1 MVKVKIDG
9 LRKTYGGIVAVE
21 SMDLDVASGTIHAIV
36 GENGA
41 GKSTLMKA
49 LAGAIRPDAGS
60 ISIDGQ
66 AVELASAR
74 AARDNGIGIVY
85 QELSILP
92 DRPLLANLFV
102 NRQPTR
108 FGLVATREM
117 ERLARPVLARLG
129 LDVELDVPV
138 GTVSIAERQLI
149 ELARVLLEHPKV
161 LVLDEPNSALNDRET
176 QRLFAILRELAGEG
190 ITVLYVS
197 HRLEEVFQIADRVT
211 VMRDGREIL
220 TRDTA
225 ALTIPEVVEA
235 MVGTKQE
242 DLFPERTSSVDDSG
256 ASLVVSGL
264 TVGTGLI
271 DVSFEARPG
280 EIVGLAG
287 IAGSGIELLLGTLFG
302 ERRASAGT
310 VRYPDGGPLP
320 TSPTKA
326 ARRRVSLVPA
336 DRRTQGLMLE
346 RSVASNVVQVAVGAL
361 RSTNPWLSRRATNV
375 VAERQIG
382 RLGIKT
388 AGPSVAVSAL
398 SGGNQ
403 QKVVLAKWLEVSP
416 TVVLLDDPTRGVDVG
431 AKHEIYA
438 LVRQLADSGRIV
450 LLRSTELPE
459 IIGLADRILVFYRGR
474 LTTECRATDVAANDL
489 LRAANTGVLS
499 SRP

>member
-1 MVKVKIDG
+1 VVAIQIEQ
-9 LRKTYGGIVAVE
+9 LRKAYGGILAVDGV
-21 SMDLDVASGTIHAIV
+21 DLDVSSASIHAVV

-49 LAGAIRPDAGS
+49 LAGAVRPDAGT
-60 ISIDGQ
+60 ISLDGD
-66 AVELASAR
+66 VVDLSSAQ
-74 AARDNGIGIVY
+74 AARDHGIGIVY

-102 NRQPTR
+102 NREPTR

-117 ERLARPVLARLG
+117 ERRARPVLARLG
-129 LDVELDVPV
+129 LDVEFDIPV
-138 GTVSIAERQLI
+138 GRTSIAERQLI
-149 ELARVLLEHPKV
+149 ELARVLLERPRV
-161 LVLDEPNSALNDRET
+161 LILDEPNSALNDRET
-176 QRLFAILRELAGEG
+176 QRLFAILRELAAAG

-220 TRDTA
+220 TRDTNQ
-225 ALTIPEVVEA
+225 LTIPTVVEA
-235 MVGTKQE
+235 MVGSKQE
-242 DLFPERTSSVDDSG
+242 ELFPPRSATVDEGGG
-256 ASLVVSGL
+256 AALVVRNL
-264 TVGTGLI
+264 TVGTGLV
-271 DVSFEARPG
+271 DVSFDARPG
-280 EIVGLAG
+280 EIIGLAG

-302 ERRASAGT
+302 ERRPTAGA
-310 VRYPDGGPLP
+310 VRLPDGGGLP
-320 TSPTKA
+320 SNPTAA

-336 DRRTQGLMLE
+336 DRRTQGLMLD
-346 RSVASNVVQVAVGAL
+346 RSVASNVVQVAVGAM
-361 RSTNPWLSRRATNV
+361 RSANPWLSKRTTETVAT
-375 VAERQIG
+375 RQIG
-382 RLGIKT
+382 RLGIKAPGT
-388 AGPSVAVSAL
+388 DALVSSL

-459 IIGLADRILVFYRGR
+459 LVGLADRILVFYRGR
-474 LTTECRATDVAANDL
+474 LATTCRADEVEARDL
-489 LRAANTGVLS
+489 LRAVNTGML
-499 SRP
+499 